1 MPRRIALVGLVGGP
15 LVCAS
20 WIAVMF
26 GAFDA
31 GIAPQALA
39 TIPEIIWEA
48 FPGIYL
54 TFRGFK
60 STSAV
65 FNESRDPGLAIAAP

>member
-1 MPRRIALVGLVGGP
+1 
-15 LVCAS
+15 
-20 WIAVMF
+20 MF

-31 GIAPQALA
+31 GSTPQAIA

-48 FPGIYL
+48 SIGIYL

-60 STSAV
+60 ASAPILR
-65 FNESRDPGLAIAAP
+65 ESHDIGLDAGLAIAAP